1 MLSDA
6 PRDVDAHLLLAAL
19 YRHTRRYEEARQR
32 LDLIERLEHGARW
45 LFEIDEERRRVA
57 DLVAQGDDARESHGD
72 DAASK
77 AA

>member
-1 MLSDA
+1 
-6 PRDVDAHLLLAAL
+6 VDAHLLLAAL

-45 LFEIDEERRRVA
+45 LFEIDEERRRLA
-57 DLVAQGDDARESHGD
+57 NLVAQDDAKESHED